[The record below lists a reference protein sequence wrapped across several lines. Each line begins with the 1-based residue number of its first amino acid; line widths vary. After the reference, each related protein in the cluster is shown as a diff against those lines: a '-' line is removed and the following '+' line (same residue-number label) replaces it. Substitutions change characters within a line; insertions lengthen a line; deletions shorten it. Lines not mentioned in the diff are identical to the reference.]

1 MEFRQLTYF
10 LAAAHTQNFRQAADL
25 CMVTQPAL
33 SRQIAALEKELDIV
47 LFTREKQRVKLT
59 VAGKAFVT
67 YAQNALES
75 VQQGQ
80 QEFVRWREGLSGT
93 VHIGCNSSLA
103 ALFLPSL
110 LANFSHQYPAIHFT
124 VSVAPSDEVIKRVE
138 RGEVD
143 LGFIY
148 DPAIPSEVVSMKELF
163 RQPLHLLT
171 RLDHP
176 LAQLEVEERTLTR
189 IVKEPLILFNEE
201 ARLRKVLNHLFLQRG
216 ISVQPM
222 IEIAS
227 LEGLKELVKLGCG
240 VTLIPP
246 ALLWQTEQSNGLVLL
261 PLADVSETFV
271 FALIHR
277 RIGTISPP
285 AYRFIQVTTEILAA
299 VVKKYAL

>member
-10 LAAAHTQNFRQAADL
+10 LAAAHTQNFRRAADL
-25 CMVTQPAL
+25 CLVTQPAL

-47 LFTREKQRVKLT
+47 LFTREKQHVRLT
-59 VAGKAFVT
+59 VAGKAFVK

-93 VHIGCNSSLA
+93 VQIGCNSSLA
-103 ALFLPSL
+103 AIFLPSL
-110 LANFSHQYPAIHFT
+110 LASFCHQYPAIHLI
-124 VSVAPSDEVIKRVE
+124 VSVAHSDEVINLVE

-148 DPAIPSEVVSMKELF
+148 DPDVRSEVVSMKELF

-176 LAQLEVEERTLTR
+176 LARLEVGERTLAR
-189 IVKEPLILFNEE
+189 IVEEPLIFFGEG
-201 ARLRKVLNHLFLQRG
+201 ARLRKVLNRLLLQRG
-216 ISVQPM
+216 LSVQPV

-227 LEGLKELVKLGCG
+227 LEGLKELVKQGCG
-240 VTLIPP
+240 VTLLPP
-246 ALLWQTEQSNGLVLL
+246 ALLWQTEQSNGLTLL
-261 PLADVSETFV
+261 PLADVSETFL

-285 AYRFIQVTTEILAA
+285 AYRFIQVTTEILET
-299 VVKKYAL
+299 VVKKFSL